1 MNELIRKDFPQLD
14 RIIDGKPLIYLDN
27 AATSQ
32 RPKRVVDMTIK
43 YYTHMNANV
52 HRGVYHLSQEAT
64 DAFESVRG
72 KVARFIGA
80 PSEREVIFTKG
91 TTEAINLI
99 ASTFGEQNIKAGDV
113 IAVTRMEHHAN
124 FVPWQQLAKRKGAKF
139 EIIELTSDLRL
150 DPKDVD
156 RVLALKPKILAISL
170 LSNVTGVVNPV
181 SSLAS
186 RFKMMGSTIVVD
198 AAQGIAHGE
207 VTIDRLGPIDF
218 LAFSSHK
225 LCGPTGVGI
234 LWGREELLEKMP
246 PYQVGGN
253 MISHVGDLDS
263 EWNELPHKFEAGTP
277 DIAGVI
283 GFGAAIDY
291 IETLGRVR
299 IEEYE
304 QSITEYFLNA
314 LKTLE
319 GVRCLG
325 PTDAKHRAPIFSIA
339 IDGVHAHDLATYLDM
354 QGISVRAGH
363 HCAHPLMFKLCLPAT
378 CRGSFS
384 FYNTLEEADLFI
396 KALREAPKFF
406 ARKTPAKKPEL
417 KSVDLLKV
425 GKQ

>member
-1 MNELIRKDFPQLD
+1 MNELIRKDFPQLE
-14 RIIDGKPLIYLDN
+14 RVIDGKPLCYLDN

-32 RPKRVVDMTIK
+32 RPKRVVDAMVK
-43 YYTHMNANV
+43 YYTQFNANV

-99 ASTFGEQNIKAGDV
+99 AYSYGEHHIKAGDV

-139 EIIELTSDLRL
+139 EIIELTADLRL
-150 DPKDVD
+150 DPKEVD

-170 LSNVTGVVNPV
+170 LSNVTGVVNPI

-186 RFKMMGSTIVVD
+186 RFKMVGSVVVVD

-207 VTIDRLGPIDF
+207 VTLDRLGPVDF

-225 LCGPTGVGI
+225 LVGPTGVGV

-246 PYQVGGN
+246 PYQLGGN

-283 GFGAAIDY
+283 GMGAALDY

-304 QSITEYFLNA
+304 QQITEYVLKA
-314 LKTLE
+314 LKELP
-319 GVRCLG
+319 GIRCLG
-325 PTDAKHRAPIFSIA
+325 PMDARHRAPIFSIA
-339 IDGVHAHDLATYLDM
+339 VEGVHAHDLATYLDM

-378 CRGSFS
+378 CRASFS
-384 FYNTLEEADLFI
+384 FYNNLEEADLFI
-396 KALREAPKFF
+396 AALKNAPKFF
-406 ARKTPAKKPEL
+406 ERKAPKGGSK
-417 KSVDLLKV
+417 
-425 GKQ
+425 